1 MTTAIMAALPQEL
14 AAVLAKFPRESH
26 RLVGGRQFW
35 QGRLHGHEVVAVL
48 AGVGKV
54 AAASTATVLATQF
67 GVKRM
72 VFLGVAGGLGADVR
86 VGDAVVASAFLQ
98 HDMDASPL
106 FPRYEVPLTGRAR
119 FDADAALSNTLA
131 ASVEA
136 VFENPHATFG
146 ADAVAAFGL
155 TAPRLYRGLVISG
168 DRFVSAQAE
177 SQALRLQ
184 LPDAL
189 AVEMEGAAVAQVCAD
204 WGLPFAAVRLISDRA
219 DDAAHVDFNQ
229 FIAAVASRFSAAL
242 VQHALPR
249 LPA

>member
-1 MTTAIMAALPQEL
+1 MAALPQEL
-14 AAVLAKFPRESH
+14 AAVLAQFPRESH
-26 RLVGGRQFW
+26 VVVGGRQFW
-35 QGRLHGHEVVAVL
+35 QGSLHGHPVVAVL

-72 VFLGVAGGLGADVR
+72 VFLGVAGGLGAGVR

-106 FPRYEVPLTGRAR
+106 FPRYEVPLTGRTR
-119 FDADAALSNTLA
+119 FDADAALSNSLA

-136 VFENPHATFG
+136 VFANPHATFG
-146 ADAVAAFGL
+146 AEAVAAFGL
-155 TAPRLYRGLVISG
+155 TAPRLHRGLVISG
-168 DRFVSAQAE
+168 DRFVSTQAE

-219 DDAAHVDFNQ
+219 DDTAHVDFNQ

-242 VQHALPR
+242 VQDALPR
-249 LPA
+249 MPG